1 MTRKPVHV
9 AMYSGGASSAYV
21 AYHMV
26 QTYGRENSILF
37 LLTLYGSMKTTI
49 ALCMKWQIT

>member
-37 LLTLYGSMKTTI
+37 Y
-49 ALCMKWQIT
+49 